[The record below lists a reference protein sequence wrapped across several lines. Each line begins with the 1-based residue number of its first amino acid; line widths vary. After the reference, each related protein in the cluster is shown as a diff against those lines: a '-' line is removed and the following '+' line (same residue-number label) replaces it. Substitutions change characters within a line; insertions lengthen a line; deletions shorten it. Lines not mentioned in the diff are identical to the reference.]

1 MTAEILP
8 LRPLAPLPVPRDNI
22 ELAAL
27 YEREIMA
34 AAYAV
39 DAEATPA
46 NLRALDEAIARVCA
60 VIARMPRRR
69 IGRKGDGV

>member
-1 MTAEILP
+1 MSAEIHS
-8 LRPLAPLPVPRDNI
+8 LRPLPVPRDNI

-39 DAEATPA
+39 DAAPTPA
-46 NLRALDEAIARVCA
+46 NLRAIDNAIARVCA
-60 VIARMPRRR
+60 VIARMPASKPS
-69 IGRKGDGV
+69 GGAA